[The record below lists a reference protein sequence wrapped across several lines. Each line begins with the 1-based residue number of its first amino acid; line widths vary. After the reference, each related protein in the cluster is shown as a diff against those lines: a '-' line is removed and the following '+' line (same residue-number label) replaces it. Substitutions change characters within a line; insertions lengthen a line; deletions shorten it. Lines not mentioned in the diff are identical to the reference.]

1 MDRYRG
7 ARWVTAPD
15 GGQVLLLS
23 AEPASGGRW
32 VYQYSVSPG
41 EVVSL
46 VTTPG
51 PGMPDPADSVL
62 AQIVLDVTR
71 RPP

>member
-15 GGQVLLLS
+15 GRIVLLL
-23 AEPASGGRW
+23 AAQPASGGRW
-32 VYQYSVSPG
+32 VYSYSVSPG
-41 EVVSL
+41 RVVSL

-51 PGMPDPADSVL
+51 PGMPDPGDSVL
-62 AQIVLDVTR
+62 AQIALDVTEE
-71 RPP
+71 PP